1 MGKRV
6 KRGRG
11 ARSTPPSRC
20 SANAGACSSSA
31 TSSSETAAISESSR
45 PLRRG
50 NILADRLKRLVAV
63 GLGPGGRPVGL
74 VALGGVEDQFAEE
87 FAGGGVDD
95 ADVELLDQDEDMGCG
110 VGSSDADGVE
120 LSLEARVDLAC
131 LVDAV

>member
-1 MGKRV
+1 VFGERWSVLFLRDIVFGDRRNFRELEAAEKR
-6 KRGRG
+6 KYPRRPTQATRRCGSG
-11 ARSTPPSRC
+11 SGWPAR
-20 SANAGACSSSA
+20 
-31 TSSSETAAISESSR
+31 
-45 PLRRG
+45 
-50 NILADRLKRLVAV
+50 
-63 GLGPGGRPVGL
+63 GL

-131 LVDAV
+131 LVDAVAA